1 MSISER
7 DFNAVAAANSK
18 KKPREA
24 PFSLRLSFDEKALL
38 RDAANGVP
46 LGAYIKAKLFDEP
59 LEKVRRRN
67 TNPVKDH
74 EALGRVLGAL
84 GKSRLSQNL
93 NQIARAANMGA
104 LPVSPELEDEL
115 RQACVDVEALRKE
128 LLRALGSLSD
138 GGPS

>member
-7 DFNAVAAANSK
+7 DFNAVAAA
-18 KKPREA
+18 KPKLKREA
-24 PFSLRLSFDEKALL
+24 PFSLRLSFEEKALL
-38 RDAANGVP
+38 RAAANGVP

-74 EALGRVLGAL
+74 EALGRFLGAL

-93 NQIARAANMGA
+93 NQIARAANMGS

-115 RQACVDVEALRKE
+115 RQACADVEALRKE